1 MAKKRDT
8 YLYELKDGNTIV
20 YYGISNGPD
29 DRIEEHERSRKK
41 FTHMRVI
48 RGPMYRE
55 NAEKLETGYIQKY
68 QQQHGGKPP
77 KYNIYKTY

>member
-20 YYGISNGPD
+20 YYGVSNGPD
-29 DRIEEHERSRKK
+29 DRIEEHERSSKK
-41 FTHMRVI
+41 FTHMRII

-55 NAEKLETGYIQKY
+55 NAEKLETENIQRY
-68 QQQHGGKPP
+68 QRQHGGKPP
-77 KYNIYKTY
+77 KYNKSKKY